1 MKSRIKKIVKKN
13 KFVGN
18 FKYDIFLPIDHNK
31 YEIVTRTPHPHISYI
46 PTYPTTIMRIYCLCL
61 VFLLVFI
68 TATIASRNDRPRS
81 SKLSASLLNPKND
94 NKKRKMQRKG
104 GKSQKDKMNK
114 KRTRMGRKDKVDTG
128 RKNAKD
134 KKRTRTRTRSGS
146 VSDICLE
153 QSLTVMKMWKDVI
166 SNFEKQKKR
175 MEKQNV
181 TGGNKSGK
189 KGVFAPTARRLVD
202 LGGGNKSEL
211 SCAGRTD
218 NNGALQLKNLTDTLF
233 DCEDDVHKACNPST
247 FPQVLM

>member
-1 MKSRIKKIVKKN
+1 
-13 KFVGN
+13 
-18 FKYDIFLPIDHNK
+18 
-31 YEIVTRTPHPHISYI
+31 
-46 PTYPTTIMRIYCLCL
+46 
-61 VFLLVFI
+61 
-68 TATIASRNDRPRS
+68 
-81 SKLSASLLNPKND
+81 
-94 NKKRKMQRKG
+94 
-104 GKSQKDKMNK
+104 
-114 KRTRMGRKDKVDTG
+114 MGRKDKVDRG

-134 KKRTRTRTRSGS
+134 KKRTRTRSGL
-146 VSDICLE
+146 VSEICLQ

-233 DCEDDVHKACNPST
+233 DCEDDVHKACDPAN
-247 FPQVLM
+247 FPQPNMTFISICDDLVTKFKAGAKECLDKSVGGQITSQSL

>member
-1 MKSRIKKIVKKN
+1 MK
-13 KFVGN
+13 
-18 FKYDIFLPIDHNK
+18 
-31 YEIVTRTPHPHISYI
+31 
-46 PTYPTTIMRIYCLCL
+46 IYCLCL

-81 SKLSASLLNPKND
+81 SKLSASLRSPKND
-94 NKKRKMQRKG
+94 NKRRKMQRKE
-104 GKSQKDKMNK
+104 GKNQRNKMKK
-114 KRTRMGRKDKVDTG
+114 KRTRMGMRRKDKVNRG
-128 RKNAKD
+128 RKNTKD
-134 KKRTRTRTRSGS
+134 KKSTRTRTRSGS
-146 VSDICLE
+146 VSDICLQ

-175 MEKQNV
+175 MEKQNG

-247 FPQVLM
+247 FPQVPMYSCSPVLMYSCNHSSAQHDLHLHV

>member
-1 MKSRIKKIVKKN
+1 
-13 KFVGN
+13 
-18 FKYDIFLPIDHNK
+18 
-31 YEIVTRTPHPHISYI
+31 
-46 PTYPTTIMRIYCLCL
+46 MRIYSLSL

-68 TATIASRNDRPRS
+68 TATIASGNDRLRS
-81 SKLSASLLNPKND
+81 SKLSASLRSPKKD
-94 NKKRKMQRKG
+94 NKRKKMQRKG
-104 GKSQKDKMNK
+104 GKSQKDKINK
-114 KRTRMGRKDKVDTG
+114 KRTRIGRKDKVDRGT
-128 RKNAKD
+128 KNTKE
-134 KKRTRTRTRSGS
+134 KKRIKTRTRSGS
-146 VSDICLE
+146 VSDICLQ